1 MRPSEAVAIMAN
13 KAIIEMVCASM
24 PNRRAIG
31 GFVKDCMDKDPNLAE
46 AVKNLKSEDIEND
59 IPTNN

>member
-1 MRPSEAVAIMAN
+1 MVDMAITE
-13 KAIIEMVCASM
+13 IVCASM
-24 PNRRAIG
+24 SNRRAIG
-31 GFVKDCMDKDPNLAE
+31 GFVKDCMDKDPKLTE